1 MKEVKDKGISPLQNL
16 ENIWQILINING
28 ERQSLKGNSQHKK

>member
-28 ERQSLKGNSQHKK
+28 ERQSLKGNSQYKK

>member
-16 ENIWQILINING
+16 ENTWQILINING
-28 ERQSLKGNSQHKK
+28 ERQSLKGNS